1 MMLPLVNV
9 FSNAYIKKSERDR
22 EYDERLDFFKKNGY
36 ISNTVDDKVKE
47 CIWFAKEAA
56 DYICRVVIDNELDTF
71 IERELKKSINYA
83 KMIRSMPPKTPDV
96 LLQYKTSPNTVNLFE
111 VDREIDIHGRY
122 LSDGQYL
129 FHGGDWDSFK
139 NILENTS
146 RPLSTSFCPQIAL
159 RNAEWGGKAYH
170 AGKVDLLV
178 LKVTNPKTK
187 AFVYNNKISKAI
199 EKEVLF
205 SSGAKLVLKKK
216 EPVKYDHYVGASDGS
231 WGILEKKVP
240 YSLIEVDIS

>member
-9 FSNAYIKKSERDR
+9 FSNVYIKKSYRDR
-22 EYDERLDFFKKNGY
+22 TDDECLEFLKNNEN
-36 ISNTVDDKVKE
+36 ISTTVADKVKE

-56 DYICRVVIDNELDTF
+56 DYICRVGIDDELDTF
-71 IERELKKSINYA
+71 IEQELKKNINYA
-83 KMIRSMPPKTPDV
+83 KMIWSMPPKTPSV
-96 LLQYKTSPNTVNLFE
+96 LLNYKTSSNNVDLLE
-111 VDREIDIHGRY
+111 VDREIDIHGKY
-122 LSDGQYL
+122 LSNGQYL
-129 FHGGDWDSFK
+129 FHGGNWDSF
-139 NILENTS
+139 IDVLENTS

-205 SSGAKLVLKKK
+205 SSGAKLLLKKK
-216 EPVKYDHYVGASDGS
+216 ETMKYHHYVGASDGS
-231 WGILEKKVP
+231 WGTLEKIVP